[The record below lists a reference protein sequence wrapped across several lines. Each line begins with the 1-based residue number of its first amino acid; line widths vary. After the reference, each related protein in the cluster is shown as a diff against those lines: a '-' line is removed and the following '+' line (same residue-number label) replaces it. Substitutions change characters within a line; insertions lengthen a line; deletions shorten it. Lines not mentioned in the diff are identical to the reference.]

1 MKEKIFLGLTE
12 DVVVFSAH
20 GKQTVHARIDTGA
33 VSSSIDAKLA
43 AELKLGP
50 IEKTKK
56 VKSANGMKLRPVIRG
71 SVQLAGRTFDNLFT
85 LADRSH
91 MKYRVLIGQDILRQG
106 FLIDPNKD
114 TLITDEEEDE
124 REDGEE

>member
-1 MKEKIFLGLTE
+1 MKEKTILGLTE
-12 DVVVFSAH
+12 DVIVISDI

-33 VSSSIDAKLA
+33 TSSSIDANLA

-50 IEKTKK
+50 IEETKK

-71 SVQLAGRTFDNLFT
+71 KVQLAGRTFDNLFT

-106 FLIDPNKD
+106 FLIDPNKN
-114 TLITDEEEDE
+114 TLVSEDDDEDE
-124 REDGEE
+124 DDD

>member
-1 MKEKIFLGLTE
+1 MKDKIILGLTE
-12 DVVVFSAH
+12 DVVVISNI

-33 VSSSIDAKLA
+33 VSSSIDANLA

-71 SVQLAGRTFDNLFT
+71 RVQLGGRIFDNLFT

-91 MKYRVLIGQDILRQG
+91 MTYRVLIGQDILRQG

-114 TLITDEEEDE
+114 TLVLSEEDDD
-124 REDGEE
+124 EDDE

>member
-1 MKEKIFLGLTE
+1 MTEKTVLGLTE
-12 DVVVFSAH
+12 DVVVSSET

-33 VSSSIDAKLA
+33 TTSSIDANLA

-56 VKSANGMKLRPVIRG
+56 VRSANGMKLRPVVRG
-71 SVQLAGRTFDNLFT
+71 RVQIAGKTFDNLFT

-91 MKYRVLIGQDILRQG
+91 MTYRALIGQDILCQG
-106 FLIDPNKD
+106 FLIDPNKN
-114 TLITDEEEDE
+114 TLQADEEEDDDD
-124 REDGEE
+124 EDDE

>member
-1 MKEKIFLGLTE
+1 MKDKIILGLTE
-12 DVVVFSAH
+12 DVMVISDS
-20 GKQTVHARIDTGA
+20 GRQTVHARIDTGA
-33 VSSSIDAKLA
+33 TTSSIDANLA

-71 SVQLAGRTFDNLFT
+71 RVQIGGKTFDGLFT

-91 MKYRVLIGQDILRQG
+91 MTYRVLIGQDILRQG

-114 TLITDEEEDE
+114 TLLVEEDDE
-124 REDGEE
+124 